1 MSFLP
6 EELEHLQDLPPQNP
20 HLPPEGWE
28 TWPGLSE
35 LEKPDQDCLI
45 AAYMEYLR
53 QYLLVGCADKMVLK
67 QLQNLWVSGLTM
79 ESKPDWVY
87 LMGSDLENHQLMTGW
102 VNTLVEDLR
111 CNEEACIVFCNLLQK
126 SSESPHDWPEC
137 GYYEG
142 CRILAHIF
150 KDKREDA
157 KACKRSWKVWSWSNF
172 LKNSCEEAMEALE
185 QPDAVR
191 TLKRKTKKRKGP
203 GNVGRTA
210 TGNDWKGHG
219 K

>member
-1 MSFLP
+1 MSFP
-6 EELEHLQDLPPQNP
+6 QEELEHLENLPPQNP
-20 HLPPEGWE
+20 YLPPEGWE

-35 LEKPDQDCLI
+35 LEKPDQDGLI
-45 AAYMEYLR
+45 VAYMEYMR
-53 QYLLVGCADKMVLK
+53 QYLLVGCDDKVDLK

-79 ESKPDWVY
+79 ESKPGWVY

-126 SSESPHDWPEC
+126 SPHAWPEC
-137 GYYEG
+137 GYYGG

-157 KACKRSWKVWSWSNF
+157 KAYKMSWKVCSWSNF
-172 LKNSCEEAMEALE
+172 LKNSCEEALEALE
-185 QPDAVR
+185 QPDAVL
-191 TLKRKTKKRKGP
+191 TLKRKTKKRNGP
-203 GNVGRTA
+203 RNVGRKA
-210 TGNDWKGHG
+210 TRSDWQGHG
-219 K
+219 Q